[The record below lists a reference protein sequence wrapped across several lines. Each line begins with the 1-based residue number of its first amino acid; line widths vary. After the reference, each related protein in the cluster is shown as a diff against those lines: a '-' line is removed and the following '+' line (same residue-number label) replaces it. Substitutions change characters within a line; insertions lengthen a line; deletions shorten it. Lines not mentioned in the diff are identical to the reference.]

1 MSNYQILSIIIFGST
16 ARGESDIY
24 SDIDVCVIV
33 DCDLDQDELEKVKR
47 DTSLKYGVEQE
58 EVVVYSSIQIDNMVN
73 YRSLFLWHLRL
84 EGKILFDNGY
94 FKNISNKLL
103 KYDKHLIELNYHAEL
118 LGDIISSL
126 NKFNIVSELDLSQL
140 FTICRN
146 SCMILAHYNNEFA
159 FGRNSAFE
167 VASRIYID
175 LPISKE
181 LYQYLMNWKLMYERG
196 ITLGLETPSIQKL
209 MDIITTT
216 KRLLYFSIEKVSI

>member
-1 MSNYQILSIIIFGST
+1 MHKSKILSVIIFGST
-16 ARGESDIY
+16 ARGERDVY
-24 SDIDVCVIV
+24 SDIDVCVII
-33 DCDLDQDELEKVKR
+33 DGELDGVVSINIKQDV
-47 DTSLKYGVEQE
+47 SLMYGVDQE
-58 EVVVYSSIQIDNMVN
+58 EIVVYSPNQIDQMLV
-73 YRSLFLWHLRL
+73 YRSLFLWHLKL
-84 EGKILFDNGY
+84 EGNVLFDNGY
-94 FKNISNKLL
+94 FKKIANKLL

-118 LGDIISSL
+118 LGDIISYL

-167 VASRIYID
+167 VASRIYND
-175 LPISKE
+175 LPISRE
-181 LYQYLMNWKLMYERG
+181 LYQYLMNWKLIYERG
-196 ITLGLETPSIQKL
+196 IILDLETPSIREL